1 MKKSKYKMP
10 DIKNPVYKSMF
21 KFIKKKEP
29 YISDDDIKIGIYLF
43 CEAHYVGEHSN
54 LYQTMCEIDFKYD
67 SFRDLEDNL
76 DAMQVRWRM
85 HNEW

>member
-1 MKKSKYKMP
+1 MP
-10 DIKNPVYKSMF
+10 KFKNDVLKRMF
-21 KFIKKKEP
+21 KFIKNKEP

-43 CEAHYVGEHSN
+43 CESVYSGEHSN
-54 LYQTMCEIDFKYD
+54 SYQIMCEIDFKYD